1 MKRLILTLAIAL
13 VCASCQKSKSPSP
26 TGPDPAGPP
35 ISSSERWT
43 LTGQVIDALT
53 QQPIAGAQLLD
64 TRTDSAGL
72 FEANGSGARSAQRV
86 TLAASGFLT
95 RETTISAG
103 TNNPI
108 IDLIPTS
115 LSAIY
120 RQLVRNGF
128 EAPSELEPIRRWTA
142 SPNFYIDT
150 TMPIGIKV
158 ADGDLQRI
166 EEGIRSSVPS
176 FTGGK
181 MQVSTLV
188 RGTNPPKDHGW
199 IVVSFI
205 NDSTADFCGRA
216 YVGADPGAIE
226 FNYNRC
232 TCGPVRVRA
241 GTISHEVGHA
251 LGFWHTADKGTLMF
265 PVSSGCGAADISQ
278 PERDAARIAYARPLM
293 NAEPDKD
300 PTGSAF
306 ANAAHL
312 GPARRVED

>member
-1 MKRLILTLAIAL
+1 MKRLILTFTIAAI
-13 VCASCQKSKSPSP
+13 CASCQRSKSPSP
-26 TGPDPAGPP
+26 VGPDPVTPPPSAG
-35 ISSSERWT
+35 ETWT

-53 QQPIAGAQLLD
+53 QQPVGGAHLLN
-64 TRTDSAGL
+64 TQTNASGL
-72 FEANGSGARSAQRV
+72 FEVTGTGARAAQRV
-86 TLAASGFLT
+86 TLEASGFLT
-95 RETTISAG
+95 RETTISSG

-115 LSAIY
+115 LSTIY

-142 SPNFYIDT
+142 APHFYIDT

-158 ADGDLQRI
+158 TEGDLQRI

-176 FTGGK
+176 FTGGRF
-181 MQVSTLV
+181 QVTTLE
-188 RGTNPPKDHGW
+188 RGTNPPKGKDW

-216 YVGADPGAIE
+216 YVGAIPGSIE

-232 TCGPVRVRA
+232 TCGNVRVRS
-241 GTISHEVGHA
+241 GTIAHEVGHA
-251 LGFWHTADKGTLMF
+251 LGFWHTADRSTLMY
-265 PVSSGCGAADISQ
+265 PVSSGCGAADVSQ
-278 PERDAARIAYARPLM
+278 PERDAARIAYARPVM
-293 NAEPDKD
+293 NSEPDKD

-306 ANAAHL
+306 ANAAAL
-312 GPARRVED
+312 GLAKRVED

>member
-1 MKRLILTLAIAL
+1 MKRLILTVAIAL

-26 TGPDPAGPP
+26 TGPDPVTPP
-35 ISSSERWT
+35 PSSNERWT

-53 QQPIAGAQLLD
+53 QQPIGGAQLLN
-64 TRTDSAGL
+64 TQTDSAGL
-72 FEANGSGARSAQRV
+72 FEATGSGTRSAQRV

-95 RETTISAG
+95 RETTISSG

-108 IDLIPTS
+108 IDLIPMS
-115 LSAIY
+115 LSTIY

-128 EAPSELEPIRRWTA
+128 EAPSELEPIRRWMA
-142 SPNFYIDT
+142 SPDFYINT
-150 TMPIGIKV
+150 SMPIGIKV
-158 ADGDLQRI
+158 LEGDLQRI

-181 MQVSTLV
+181 LQVSTLV
-188 RGTNPPKDHGW
+188 RGTNPPNDKGW

-232 TCGPVRVRA
+232 TCGNVRVRS
-241 GTISHEVGHA
+241 GTIAHEVGHA

-265 PVSSGCGAADISQ
+265 PVSSGCGAADVSQ
-278 PERDAARIAYARPLM
+278 PERDAARIAYARPVM
-293 NAEPDKD
+293 NSEPDKD
-300 PTGSAF
+300 PTGAAF
-306 ANAAHL
+306 ANPASL
-312 GPARRVED
+312 GPAKRVTD